1 MRISLDN
8 GYTFLTASEAMEQI
22 QEYNVW
28 DASHVWDAIVEVM
41 DDEIREKVHR
51 DFAPC
56 SWEEFLEAY
65 LKEAKD
71 DIIIG

>member
-8 GYTFLTASEAMEQI
+8 GHTFLTANEAMEQI
-22 QEYNVW
+22 QESNVW

-51 DFAPC
+51 DLAPC
-56 SWEEFLEAY
+56 SREEFLEAY
-65 LKEAKD
+65 LKEAKG

>member
-8 GYTFLTASEAMEQI
+8 GHTFLTASEAMEQI

-28 DASHVWDAIVEVM
+28 DAIVEVM

-51 DFAPC
+51 DLAPC
-56 SWEEFLEAY
+56 SREEFLEAY
-65 LKEAKD
+65 LKEAQD